1 MLTVKEVSEKYGV
14 STMAVRHWINDGL
27 PYKVEK
33 IIGLKP
39 RMIIDP
45 KDVEKYHK
53 SKANKNGE

>member
-1 MLTVKEVSEKYGV
+1 MLTVREVAEKYGV
-14 STMAVRHWINDGL
+14 STMAVRHWLADGL

-45 KDVEKYHK
+45 KDVEAYHK
-53 SKANKNGE
+53 SKEVKR